1 MVDATMY
8 GVNQKV
14 AKADAL
20 NSHAEG
26 RVSLDARNDTE
37 YGMARTFI
45 RIAWVR
51 SSGSDDNSGSQ
62 PRRGQWFN
70 GLSQSYGALQTGFQ
84 ASNAFVQLGGFTAGR
99 TESQAW
105 VGPTLQQRT
114 ATVGSNGRV
123 NLLQYTAALGSG
135 MSLTGAV
142 EDAAELR
149 NGIFG
154 AAPTAGLTYTTVAS
168 TATTAAGSTTQGTGG
183 DTNNISNRFPD
194 AIASFDVSQA
204 WGTFKLAG
212 VLHNVQPQDN
222 VGVDSKTGWAGMT
235 QTKILLPSLAAGD
248 NILFHGAYGVG
259 TTGRTFGNVVTDTNP
274 TNASATMNVLSVGV
288 YDGVQLNNTL
298 SLSKSYS
305 FGAQFQHYFTPTV
318 SAYVAGNYAA
328 VSYGANATKTVGLS
342 GKLPHDF
349 SMMAAELGVIWTPVA
364 GLEINPSV
372 AYGKATLKVA
382 EVDGFNSAK
391 NLKSD
396 DQYGVRLR
404 VARSF

>member
-1 MVDATMY
+1 
-8 GVNQKV
+8 
-14 AKADAL
+14 
-20 NSHAEG
+20 
-26 RVSLDARNDTE
+26 
-37 YGMARTFI
+37 
-45 RIAWVR
+45 
-51 SSGSDDNSGSQ
+51 
-62 PRRGQWFN
+62 
-70 GLSQSYGALQTGFQ
+70 
-84 ASNAFVQLGGFTAGR
+84 
-99 TESQAW
+99 
-105 VGPTLQQRT
+105 
-114 ATVGSNGRV
+114 V
-123 NLLQYTAALGSG
+123 NLIQYTAALGSG

-154 AAPTAGLTYTTVAS
+154 AAPTAGLTYTTAAS
-168 TATTAAGSTTQGTGG
+168 TAAAAAGNVTQGTGG
-183 DTNNISNRFPD
+183 DTNNISNRLPD

-222 VGVDSKTGWAGMT
+222 VGVDSKTGWAGMA
-235 QTKILLPSLAAGD
+235 QAKILLPSLAAGD

-259 TTGRTFGNVVTDTNP
+259 ASGRTFGNFVTDTNP
-274 TNASATMNVLSVGV
+274 TNASNAFQLMSVGV

-328 VSYGANATKTVGLS
+328 VDYGSNANKTVGTS

-349 SMMAAELGVIWTPVA
+349 NTYTSELGVIWTPIA

-372 AYGKATLKVA
+372 AYAKITLKVA
-382 EVDGFNSAK
+382 EANSFNSAK
-391 NLKSD
+391 TLKSD
-396 DQYGVRLR
+396 DQYAVRLR